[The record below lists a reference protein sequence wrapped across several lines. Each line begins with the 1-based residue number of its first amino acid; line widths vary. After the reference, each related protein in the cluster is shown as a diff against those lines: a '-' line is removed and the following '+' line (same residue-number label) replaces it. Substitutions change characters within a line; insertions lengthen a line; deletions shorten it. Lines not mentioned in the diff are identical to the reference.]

1 MTVDG
6 IWLAS
11 QAMGKFSSKIKSFYT
26 HLLMT
31 IFKIKIRPHP
41 CGEGTVYVRVSA
53 FKEWIKAIIQ
63 EN

>member
-1 MTVDG
+1 MAFGWPHKLWVNFN
-6 IWLAS
+6 LRLEVR
-11 QAMGKFSSKIKSFYT
+11 FYT

>member
-1 MTVDG
+1 MAFGWPHKLWVNFHLRLKV
-6 IWLAS
+6 I
-11 QAMGKFSSKIKSFYT
+11 FYS

-41 CGEGTVYVRVSA
+41 CGDGTVYVRVSA
-53 FKEWIKAIIQ
+53 FKEWIKATIQ